1 VIDVDNHDD
10 RFLYNWSEVSVW
22 ATDWLR
28 AGLVTQR
35 TRTFLVPQH
44 SERDIQRGLLAGVS
58 IRKVEGTFYLFNPGS
73 DDYYVVASISLSF

>member
-1 VIDVDNHDD
+1 MDVDQSRN

-35 TRTFLVPQH
+35 TRTLRLPRAFQ
-44 SERDIQRGLLAGVS
+44 RDIQRGVLAGVS
-58 IRKVEGTFYLFNPGS
+58 SGGSKAPSTFQPR
-73 DDYYVVASISLSF
+73 V